1 MTLIIS
7 RPMHYIIDKQ
17 VGLGLHTIPGIQ
29 YQKCRGQA
37 GNQPFQFTTPPHILN
52 TQVTKVGNFMI
63 RGEAKGACNNVRSRV
78 S

>member
-1 MTLIIS
+1 MIIS
-7 RPMHYIIDKQ
+7 RPMHYIIDKP

-37 GNQPFQFTTPPHILN
+37 GTSLFSSPPHPTSLN

-63 RGEAKGACNNVRSRV
+63 TCPYPGGCEGCV
-78 S
+78 

>member
-1 MTLIIS
+1 
-7 RPMHYIIDKQ
+7 MHSIIDKQ

-37 GNQPFQFTTPPHILN
+37 GNQPFQFTTSPHILN

-63 RGEAKGACNNVRSRV
+63 TGPYPGGAKGACNNVRSRV